1 MDHPFL
7 LMTSSISVRAAGEIP
22 AVPAGWIEMNSIE
35 PVALTWVKAMPE
47 KKLQDV
53 PTLMV
58 QVHPKTEKLEKLF
71 KDRST
76 FEFQDKE
83 WKQVWSIKSDEVFVL
98 LSKHEDAEVMD
109 KKKIL
114 QSWIET
120 HD

>member
-1 MDHPFL
+1 
-7 LMTSSISVRAAGEIP
+7 
-22 AVPAGWIEMNSIE
+22 MNSIE
-35 PVALTWVKAMPE
+35 PVSLTWVKAMPE

-76 FEFQDKE
+76 FEYQDKE
-83 WKQVWSIKSDEVFVL
+83 WKQVWILKANEAYVL
-98 LSKHEDAEVMD
+98 LSKNEDTDLAQ
-109 KKKIL
+109 KKKAL
-114 QSWIET
+114 LSWIQS